1 MTKGEEIYQ
10 IAERLFP
17 LDRSITGEGNRET
30 LRILQ
35 EYDSDLKIIEVPSG
49 TEVFDWT
56 VPKEWRVNEAYI
68 ENSKGERI
76 VDFADNNLCLL
87 GYSYSMDEKLSKD
100 QMKEFVFTL
109 DSQPDLIPY
118 TTSYYKERRGFC
130 MSKNSFDALP
140 EDTYHLYIDADHF
153 DGSLSIGELVIPG
166 ETNEEIFIP
175 TYICHPSMAND
186 NISGPAL
193 LIKLAEYIKA
203 LPKRRYTYRLVL
215 HPETI
220 GAITY
225 ISLRLE
231 ELKKNVIAG
240 FNLTCVGDDNDYSL
254 VHSPYADTL
263 ADKVLANVLK
273 YVKTDFSEYSF
284 LDRGSDERQY
294 CSPKVGLPLVCF
306 CRSKFGEY
314 PEYHTSA
321 DDMSYVSSTGFQ
333 GAYDVMTKVIDALEY
348 NKKYSVKVTCEV
360 QLGKR
365 DLIPTFSQKG
375 TYDAIYSITRF
386 LAYADGKNDLIDISN
401 IIGVP
406 VSELIQV
413 VKQLEE
419 KDIFE

>member
-35 EYDSDLKIIEVPSG
+35 EYDSDLEIIEVPSG

-56 VPKEWRVNEAYI
+56 VPKEWKVNEAYI

-76 VDFADNNLCLL
+76 VDFAENNLCLL
-87 GYSYSMDEKLSKD
+87 GYAYSMDERMSKD
-100 QMKEFVFTL
+100 QMREYVFTL

-118 TTSYYKERRGFC
+118 TTSYYRERRGFC
-130 MSKNSFDALP
+130 MSKNAFESLP
-140 EDTYHLYIDADHF
+140 EDTYHLYIDANHF

-193 LIKLAEYIKA
+193 LIKLAEYIRA

-225 ISLRLE
+225 ISLRLN
-231 ELKKNVIAG
+231 ELKKNVVAG
-240 FNLTCVGDDNDYSL
+240 FNLTCVGDDKDYSL

-294 CSPKVGLPLVCF
+294 CSPKLALPFVCF

-321 DDMSYVSSTGFQ
+321 DDMSYVSPAGFQ
-333 GAYDVMTKVIDALEY
+333 GAYDVMTQVIDALEY
-348 NKKYSVKVTCEV
+348 NKKYSVKITCEV

-406 VSELIQV
+406 VSELIQI
-413 VKQLEE
+413 VKQLDE